1 MGRSSTVVQLFFF
14 NYFLCHCST
23 TSTLG
28 PQNRGRLPGLSRWN
42 LRATKQKRF
51 QNLRVTTMDDMSL
64 FVFWTWLGYNFN
76 TTSLAIVRGSR
87 VGPASLWVGPH
98 YCKWSC
104 DQVVLRDCGFNIS
117 LVFYSYVQLG
127 ATPSPSR
134 GYNGS

>member
-51 QNLRVTTMDDMSL
+51 QNLRVTTRDLIHTQHHHNNHTTITHMS
-64 FVFWTWLGYNFN
+64 
-76 TTSLAIVRGSR
+76 
-87 VGPASLWVGPH
+87 VGPSVWGPPSCEGLLCGCCVGDVNLTFSLRQWMICRYLFFG
-98 YCKWSC
+98 
-104 DQVVLRDCGFNIS
+104 RDWGTI
-117 LVFYSYVQLG
+117 LTQLHLQ
-127 ATPSPSR
+127 
-134 GYNGS
+134 